1 MKKTLTK
8 TKRRPNHCFGKFDLK
23 MKLTT
28 LLFLFTLF
36 TLQAKESYAQRTK
49 ISLNLENVSISEFID
64 EVENSSEFRFIY
76 KLKDVDL
83 KRLISLKVNN
93 ENISSVLKQIFR
105 GTNVT
110 FNFKDRLVYL
120 VKQKHTKT
128 HLNKKNISTQKQTL
142 QGKISDENN
151 VPLPGASI
159 VEKGT
164 PNGVTTD
171 FDGLF
176 SISLNSP
183 NSTIIISYV
192 GYETQELLIG
202 NKKQI
207 NIQLKPDTSLLSEV
221 LIVGYTAENR
231 KNVTASV
238 ASVSPAEINTKPVA
252 NVAEMLEGRLP
263 GIQIMSDN
271 SPGGGTS
278 IRVRGFST
286 INNNDPL
293 VIVDGVPVSN
303 GLDGINPTNIETI
316 QVLKDAASSSI
327 YGSRAANGVVVITT
341 KKGSTTGNFETTLDI
356 YNGLQAAFNLPK
368 TLNAQQY
375 GDLLWQASINDG
387 KIPSSDIYGNNPNN
401 AVIPEFLNAEKTIP
415 SANVNWIKEIMQ
427 VAPVQSYNLT
437 MSKGDTKSQQSF
449 GMGYFNQ
456 DGIIKNTGYERYTAR
471 LNSSYQVTDFLTIGE
486 NFTASYK
493 ERVSVGT
500 NSALGSIVYNALQF
514 SSIIPAKDINGN
526 FAGNPI
532 NDLQN
537 PLGELDRNKD
547 DVNKSIQAI
556 GNIFSSVK
564 LGDFSAKTS
573 LGIDYQ
579 SNNSRNFSPVYD
591 EILAQNNTN
600 SLSTSNSFNYQLIW
614 TNTLNYSKKLG
625 LNSINL
631 LLGQESITYYSEGFG
646 ASRQN
651 FLYEDENFR
660 YLNNGTENQ
669 LNSGDASE
677 WALSSYFTQI
687 RYNFDEKYLFT
698 ATVRRDGTSRLAN
711 NNYGTF
717 PAFSA
722 GWRIDREDFIDLGDT
737 FSSFLIR
744 ASWGQTGNQQLPSY
758 STVDS
763 YTNNNSN
770 SDYAIG
776 GNQNTVSTGLTQ
788 TRVSNPDLKWET
800 TTGTTIGVDLGFWN
814 DKLELSAEYYTKK
827 TDDILIYNI
836 IPLSYGGTNDGQ
848 WINDGE
854 MENKGFELNLNY
866 NNQINNFGYA
876 VGLNFTTYKNE
887 LTTLD
892 NVPFL
897 GIPSSSLHSVN
908 FDQEVSRS
916 AIGQPIGS
924 FYGYKADGLFQ
935 TTQEIA
941 AYGLQPNAQ
950 PGDIKFID
958 VDKNGT
964 LDDEDRTF
972 IGSPHPDVL
981 LGMNFNFNYKNIDL
995 GLFFNGS
1002 FGNDLYNLTK
1012 YKTHFFNQAA
1022 YNKNADLLNAW
1033 TPENANSSIPRLS
1046 LDDPNNNIR
1055 PSSFYVENG
1064 SYLKLNMLQIG
1075 YTLNP
1080 SFMKD
1085 KKLRIY
1091 AQSTNV
1097 FTMTN
1102 YSGMNPQI
1110 GLQNYSS
1117 DNRNLDIGVDRGI
1130 YPPSRT
1136 FTLGLNLKF

>member
-1 MKKTLTK
+1 MKKKITT
-8 TKRRPNHCFGKFDLK
+8 TNRSPYGIGKFDLK

-28 LLFLFTLF
+28 LFFLFTLF

-49 ISLNLENVSISEFID
+49 VSLNLENVSISEFID
-64 EVENSSEFRFIY
+64 EVESSSEFRFIY
-76 KLKDVDL
+76 KIKDVDL
-83 KRLISLKVNN
+83 KRLISLTAKN
-93 ENISSVLKQIFR
+93 ENIASVLERIFKD
-105 GTNVT
+105 TDVT

-120 VKQKHTKT
+120 VKQTHTALPPNEKSINIQKHTLK
-128 HLNKKNISTQKQTL
+128 
-142 QGKISDENN
+142 GKIFDENSM
-151 VPLPGASI
+151 PLPGASI

-164 PNGVTTD
+164 SNGVTTD
-171 FDGLF
+171 FDGVF
-176 SISLNSP
+176 SMSLNAS
-183 NSTIIISYV
+183 NATIVISYV
-192 GYETQELLIG
+192 GYETQEVFIG
-202 NKKQI
+202 DQKQI
-207 NIQLKPDTSLLSEV
+207 EIQLKPDTALLGEV

-238 ASVSPAEINTKPVA
+238 ASISPAEINTKPVA

-293 VIVDGVPVSN
+293 VVVDGVPVSN
-303 GLDGINPTNIETI
+303 GLDGINPTDIETI

-341 KKGSTTGNFETTLDI
+341 KKGSTKGSFETTLDI
-356 YNGLQAAFNLPK
+356 YNGLQSTFNLPT

-375 GDLLWQASINDG
+375 GDLLWQATQNDG
-387 KIPSSDIYGNNPNN
+387 KIPSSDIYGNDPNN
-401 AVIPEFLNAEKTIP
+401 AVIPEFLNADQTIP
-415 SANVNWIKEIMQ
+415 SADVNWIKEIMQ

-437 MSKGDTKSQQSF
+437 MSKGDAKSQQSF
-449 GMGYFNQ
+449 GLGYYNQ
-456 DGIIKNTGYERYTAR
+456 EGVIKNTGYERYSVR
-471 LNSSYQVTDFLTIGE
+471 LNSSYKVSDFLTIGE

-514 SSIIPAKDINGN
+514 PSIIPVKDTNGN

-537 PLGELDRNKD
+537 PLGDLDRDKD
-547 DVNKSIQAI
+547 NVDKSIQAI
-556 GNIFSSVK
+556 GNIFANIE

-579 SNNSRNFSPVYD
+579 SNNSRDFSPIYD

-625 LNSINL
+625 AHNINV
-631 LLGQESITYYSEGFG
+631 LLGQEAIKYYYEGFG

-651 FLYEDENFR
+651 FLYEDLNFR
-660 YLNNGTENQ
+660 YLSNGTENQ
-669 LNSGDASE
+669 LNYGDANE
-677 WALSSYFTQI
+677 WALSSYFAQA
-687 RYNFDEKYLFT
+687 RYNYDEKYLFT

-722 GWRIDREDFIDLGDT
+722 GWRIDREDFIDLGDA

-763 YTNNNSN
+763 YTNNNAN

-776 GNQNTVSTGLTQ
+776 GDQNTVSTGLTQ

-836 IPLSYGGTNDGQ
+836 IPLTYGGTNDGQ

-866 NNQINNFGYA
+866 SDKINDFGYA

-887 LTTLD
+887 LTQLD

-924 FYGYKADGLFQ
+924 FYGYKANGLFQ
-935 TTQEIA
+935 SAQEVSD
-941 AYGLQPNAQ
+941 YGLQPNAQ
-950 PGDIKFID
+950 PGDIRFED
-958 VDKNGT
+958 VDENGV
-964 LDDEDRTF
+964 LDDKDRTF

-981 LGMNFNFNYKNIDL
+981 LGMNLNFNYKNIDL
-995 GLFFNGS
+995 GMFFNGS

-1033 TPENANSSIPRLS
+1033 TPENSNSSIPRLS

-1055 PSSFYVENG
+1055 PSSFYVEDG
-1064 SYLKLNMLQIG
+1064 SYIKLNMLQIG
-1075 YTLNP
+1075 YTFNQ

-1097 FTMTN
+1097 FTITN

>member
-8 TKRRPNHCFGKFDLK
+8 TKRRTYHSGKFDLK
-23 MKLTT
+23 MKLTAVF
-28 LLFLFTLF
+28 FLFTLF
-36 TLQAKESYAQRTK
+36 SLQAKESYAQRTK
-49 ISLNLENVSISEFID
+49 VSLNLENVSISEFID
-64 EVENSSEFRFIY
+64 EVESTSQFRFIY
-76 KLKDVDL
+76 KVNDVNL
-83 KRLISLKVNN
+83 KRLITLKAKN
-93 ENISSVLKQIFR
+93 EKIDSILERVFKDTDVS
-105 GTNVT
+105 

-120 VKQKHTKT
+120 VKRKNTESKPNEKSATIQKYPLT
-128 HLNKKNISTQKQTL
+128 
-142 QGKISDENN
+142 GKILDENN

-159 VEKGT
+159 IEKGT
-164 PNGVTTD
+164 SNGVTTD
-171 FDGLF
+171 FDGNF
-176 SISLNSP
+176 SISLNTS
-183 NSTIIISYV
+183 NAIIAISYV
-192 GYETQELLIG
+192 GYETQEISID
-202 NKKQI
+202 NQKQI
-207 NIQLKPDTSLLSEV
+207 EIQLKQDTSLLEEV

-238 ASVSPAEINTKPVA
+238 ASISPAEINTKPVA

-293 VIVDGVPVSN
+293 VVVDGVPVSN
-303 GLDGINPTNIETI
+303 GLDGINPTDIETI

-341 KKGSTTGNFETTLDI
+341 KKGSTKGSFETTLNI
-356 YNGLQAAFNLPK
+356 YNGLQASFNLPN

-387 KIPSSDIYGNNPNN
+387 KTPSSDIYGNDPNN
-401 AVIPEFLNAEKTIP
+401 AIIPDFLNAEQTIP
-415 SANVNWIKEIMQ
+415 SADVNWIKEIMQ

-437 MSKGDTKSQQSF
+437 MSKGDSKSQQSF
-449 GMGYFNQ
+449 GIGYYNQ
-456 DGIIKNTGYERYTAR
+456 EGIIKNTGYERYSVR
-471 LNSSYQVTDFLTIGE
+471 LNSSYQVADFLTIGE

-514 SSIIPAKDINGN
+514 PSIIPVKDNNGD
-526 FAGNPI
+526 FAGNSI

-547 DVNKSIQAI
+547 NADKSIQAI
-556 GNIFSSVK
+556 GNIFATVK

-573 LGIDYQ
+573 LGMDYQ
-579 SNNSRNFSPVYD
+579 NNNSRDFSPIYD

-625 LNSINL
+625 LNNINL
-631 LLGQESITYYSEGFG
+631 LLGQEAIKYYYEGFG

-651 FLYEDENFR
+651 FLYEDDNFR
-660 YLNNGTENQ
+660 YLSNGTENQ
-669 LNSGDASE
+669 LNYGNANE
-677 WALSSYFTQI
+677 WALSSYFAQI
-687 RYNFDEKYLFT
+687 RYNYDEKYLFT

-722 GWRIDREDFIDLGDT
+722 GWRVDREDFFDLGDT
-737 FSSFLIR
+737 FTSFLIR
-744 ASWGQTGNQQLPSY
+744 GSWGQTGNQQLPSY

-763 YTNNNSN
+763 YSNSN
-770 SDYAIG
+770 AYSDYSIG
-776 GNQNTVSTGLTQ
+776 GGQNVVSTGLTQ
-788 TRVSNPDLKWET
+788 TRVPNPDLKWET
-800 TTGTTIGVDLGFWN
+800 TTGTTIGVDLGFWD

-836 IPLSYGGTNDGQ
+836 IPLTYGGTNDGQ
-848 WINDGE
+848 WINDGK

-866 NNQINNFGYA
+866 SDNINDFGYA

-887 LTTLD
+887 LTELD

-924 FYGYKADGLFQ
+924 FYGYKANGLFQ
-935 TTQEIA
+935 SAQEVTD
-941 AYGLQPNAQ
+941 YGLQPNAQ
-950 PGDIKFID
+950 PGDIRFVDID
-958 VDKNGT
+958 ENGV
-964 LDDEDRTF
+964 LDDQDRTF

-981 LGMNFNFNYKNIDL
+981 LGMNLNFNYKNLDL
-995 GLFFNGS
+995 GMFFNGS

-1012 YKTHFFNQAA
+1012 YKTHFFNQSA
-1022 YNKNADLLNAW
+1022 YNKSADLLNAW
-1033 TPENANSSIPRLS
+1033 TAENTNSSIPRLS

-1064 SYLKLNMLQIG
+1064 SYIKLNMLQLG
-1075 YTLNP
+1075 YTFNQ
-1080 SFMKD
+1080 SFMND
-1085 KKLRIY
+1085 KKLRVYI
-1091 AQSTNV
+1091 QSTNV
-1097 FTMTN
+1097 FTITD